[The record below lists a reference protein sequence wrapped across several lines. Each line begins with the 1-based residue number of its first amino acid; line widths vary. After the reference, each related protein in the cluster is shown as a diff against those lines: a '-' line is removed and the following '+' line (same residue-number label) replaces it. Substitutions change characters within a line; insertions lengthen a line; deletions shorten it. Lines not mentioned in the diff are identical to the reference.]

1 MHWIGAILAIGL
13 LIVVHEAGHYFVA
26 RWCKMRVERFSIGFG
41 PAIWSRKRGDT
52 TFQIAPVPFG
62 GYVQISGML
71 VHDEVDEN
79 DPTAYPNR
87 PAWQRFLTIFAGPGT
102 NYLFAIALAIV
113 LYAVAGVPTGTSWY
127 TVQEVKEGYTAA
139 QQLKP
144 GDRILRIKHVRDE
157 ALYSGA
163 LGPEPIGIEQV
174 VADSG
179 GRPLTFQVDRGG
191 KTIDVDVTP
200 TRSGDAWTVPARFGR
215 DPAGEIMGATR
226 WWRVGAAESGSP
238 LVAGDRILGV
248 RRVLYDDPLYH
259 RYEGVEQKA
268 LSDYVQEARGGT
280 IWLTV
285 ERDGAELAPIAVTP
299 QPDHSEKL
307 ADGSP
312 AYRIGIGLNFKRER
326 RDEGILASLG
336 HALWYPVAQTKVI
349 IGGLYKVVRGE
360 EKGELAGP
368 VGITTVIKESI
379 AAGWITVIELL
390 MILNVYLGLFNL
402 FPLPALDGGRL
413 VFLGYEMA
421 TRRRANPKI
430 EATVHMVGIMA
441 LLVLMVLVTY
451 KDIARLL

>member
-26 RWCKMRVERFSIGFG
+26 RWCKMRVDRFSIGFG
-41 PAIWSRKRGDT
+41 PALWSRKRGDT
-52 TFQIAPVPFG
+52 IFQIAPIPFG

-79 DPTAYPNR
+79 DPSAYPNR
-87 PAWQRFLTIFAGPGT
+87 PAWQRFVTIFAGPGT
-102 NYLFAIALAIV
+102 NYLFAIALAIM
-113 LYAVAGVPTGTSWY
+113 LFIIAGIPTGTSWY
-127 TVQEVKEGYTAA
+127 KVQEVKEGYSAA
-139 QQLKP
+139 EKLQP
-144 GDRILRIKHVRDE
+144 GDRILRIKHLRDE
-157 ALYSGA
+157 SLYPGA
-163 LGPEPIGIEQV
+163 LGPAPVGVDEV
-174 VADSG
+174 VAGSD
-179 GRPLTFQVDRGG
+179 GRPLTFQVERDG
-191 KTIDVDVTP
+191 KTIEVP
-200 TRSGDAWTVPARFGR
+200 AEPRRAGDAWAVGARFNR
-215 DPAGEIMGATR
+215 DPVGEVMGATR
-226 WWRVGAAESGSP
+226 WWRVAAAEPGSP
-238 LVAGDRILGV
+238 LQAGDKILGV
-248 RRVLYDDPLYH
+248 QRVLYDDQLYH
-259 RYEGVEQKA
+259 RYEGKAQKA

-280 IWLTV
+280 ILLTV
-285 ERDGAELAPIAVTP
+285 ERDGVELPPIPVTP
-299 QPDHSEKL
+299 KPDRTETLK
-307 ADGSP
+307 DGSP
-312 AYRIGIGLNFKRER
+312 VYRIGIGLNFQRER
-326 RDEGILASLG
+326 RDEGVVTSVG

-349 IGGLYKVVRGE
+349 VAGLYKVIRGE

-379 AAGWITVIELL
+379 AAGWIPVIELL

>member
-1 MHWIGAILAIGL
+1 
-13 LIVVHEAGHYFVA
+13 
-26 RWCKMRVERFSIGFG
+26 MRVDRFSIGFG
-41 PAIWSRKRGDT
+41 PALWSRKRGDT
-52 TFQIAPVPFG
+52 IFQIAPIPFG

-87 PAWQRFLTIFAGPGT
+87 PAWQRFVTIFAGPGT

-113 LYAVAGVPTGTSWY
+113 LYAIAGIPTGTSWY
-127 TVQEVKEGYTAA
+127 TVQEIKDGYPTA
-139 QQLKP
+139 QQLQP
-144 GDRILRIKHVRDE
+144 GDKIVRIRHLRE
-157 ALYSGA
+157 EPLYPGP
-163 LGPEPIGIEQV
+163 LGPAPQGVDEL
-174 VADSG
+174 VAASD
-179 GRPLTFQVDRGG
+179 GRPLTFQVERDG
-191 KTIDVDVTP
+191 KTVDVEVTP
-200 TRSGDAWTVPARFGR
+200 KKADTAWALDAKVVQEPAS
-215 DPAGEIMGATR
+215 DVMGAAR
-226 WWRVGAAESGSP
+226 WWRVVAADPGSALKP
-238 LVAGDRILGV
+238 GDRVLGA
-248 RRVLYDDPLYH
+248 RRVLYDDLLYH
-259 RYEGVEQKA
+259 RYEGEEQKS
-268 LSDYVQEARGGT
+268 LGDYVQDARGDT

-285 ERDGAELAPIAVTP
+285 ERNGVEMPPIGVTP
-299 QPDHSEKL
+299 QPDHSERL

-312 AYRIGIGLNFKRER
+312 IYRIGIGLSFERER
-326 RDEGILASLG
+326 RDAGVLASLG
-336 HALWYPVAQTKVI
+336 HALYYPVRQTQMIV
-349 IGGLYKVVRGE
+349 GGLYKVVRGE